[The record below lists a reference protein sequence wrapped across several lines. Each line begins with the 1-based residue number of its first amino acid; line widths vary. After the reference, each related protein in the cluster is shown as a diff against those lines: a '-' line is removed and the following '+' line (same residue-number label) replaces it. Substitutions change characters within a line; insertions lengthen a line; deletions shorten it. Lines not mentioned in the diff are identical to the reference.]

1 MKIIL
6 QSIII
11 LVLLFFLS
19 CTFGEKDATYKLKY
33 KGVILKNYQDD
44 NNHGML
50 TFDVKDN
57 DIKFSVLSEK
67 WSNCW
72 EYAEVGDSVIK
83 LPDTLILIIKK
94 PNGKE
99 KHFKYDW

>member
-1 MKIIL
+1 MKIYL
-6 QSIII
+6 QSIIV
-11 LVLLFFLS
+11 LALLFLLS
-19 CTFGEKDATYKLKY
+19 CTFGDKKATYKLKY

-50 TFDVKDN
+50 TFDVKDEDN
-57 DIKFSVLSEK
+57 KSSIVVDK
-67 WSNCW
+67 WPRCW

-83 LPDTLILIIKK
+83 PPDTLLFIIKK
-94 PNGKE
+94 PNGEE